1 MISTKDRLAVLI
13 YGMTNAVLFGVGI
26 VPVLSIPSLNER
38 AWTLIPIVVV
48 VSLVL
53 AWPVALWVTPRLRAL
68 RKKAGVAIGVSAQ
81 GLYGGA
87 IPLRRGAARPRARTP
102 SRRDAASASGCAPG
116 CASGRHLRHPAAYPG
131 RAPRREAA
139 SDAAAV
145 LCRRRPRQS

>member
-53 AWPVALWVTPRLRAL
+53 AWPIALWVTPRLRA
-68 RKKAGVAIGVSAQ
+68 RFGEKQ
-81 GLYGGA
+81 G
-87 IPLRRGAARPRARTP
+87 
-102 SRRDAASASGCAPG
+102 SR
-116 CASGRHLRHPAAYPG
+116 
-131 RAPRREAA
+131 
-139 SDAAAV
+139 
-145 LCRRRPRQS
+145 